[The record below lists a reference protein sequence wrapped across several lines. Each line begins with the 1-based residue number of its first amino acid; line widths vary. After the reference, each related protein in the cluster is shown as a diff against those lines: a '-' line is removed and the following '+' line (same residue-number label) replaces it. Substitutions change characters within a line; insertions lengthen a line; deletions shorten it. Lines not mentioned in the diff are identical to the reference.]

1 MRRPAKLSTV
11 IKRKEVEKEFI
22 RAIGENQGILH
33 KICFVYADSKLD
45 REDLY
50 QDIIF
55 QLWKSYSSFRGKS
68 KFSTW
73 MYQVALNTAITKV
86 RRRRALPSGIDFSEE
101 FYDPTS
107 AMDYSE
113 DLQILYQAISHL
125 SKVEKALILMWLD
138 EKSYQEMSA
147 TLGMSEKNVSVSLV
161 RIKRKLTDLIK
172 KLQ

>member
-1 MRRPAKLSTV
+1 M

-55 QLWKSYSSFRGKS
+55 QLWKSYSSFKGRS

-73 MYQVALNTAITKV
+73 IYQVALNTAITKV
-86 RRRRALPSGIDFSEE
+86 RRRKALPSGREFSEE
-101 FYDPTS
+101 IYSPTI

-113 DLQILYQAISHL
+113 DLRILYQAISYL

-138 EKSYQEMSA
+138 EKSYKEMSA

>member
-1 MRRPAKLSTV
+1 M

-55 QLWKSYSSFRGKS
+55 QLWKSYSSFKGRS

-73 MYQVALNTAITKV
+73 IYQVALNTAITKV
-86 RRRRALPSGIDFSEE
+86 RRRKALPSGREFSEE
-101 FYDPTS
+101 IYNPTI

-113 DLQILYQAISHL
+113 DLRILYQAISYL

-138 EKSYQEMSA
+138 EKSYKEMSA